1 MANTLTV
8 KGQVTIPKQIRD
20 NLGLVAG
27 NKIEFSLNEAGE
39 YVLLR
44 AAISKRS
51 HKPNVTNSRFD
62 AVRGSANLD
71 GMTTDTYMN
80 LIRGYEQDSLDAG
93 FSLKPKPKPRPDV
106 STTAKKTR
114 K

>member
-27 NKIEFSLNEAGE
+27 NKIEFNLNEAGE
-39 YVLLR
+39 YVLLP
-44 AAISKRS
+44 ATISKRA
-51 HKPNVTNSRFD
+51 HKTNVPKSRFD
-62 AVRGSANLD
+62 AIRGSANLH
-71 GMTTDTYMN
+71 GMTTDAYMN
-80 LIRGYEQDSLDAG
+80 LIRGYEQDNIDEG
-93 FSLKPKPKPRPDV
+93 FSSIPKLAA
-106 STTAKKTR
+106 TTSKANKRR